1 MDINELWN
9 EMEKRDGETFYTV
22 TGLPFVI
29 EQRTSNYFDVYRNDK
44 KARLISKDN
53 MEFIL
58 NNPNE
63 QRSVYMNEM
72 TCSSYALSVYYTII
86 EELKYGND

>member
-29 EQRTSNYFDVYRNDK
+29 EQRTSNYFEVYRDGK
-44 KARLISKDN
+44 KARQISKDN
-53 MEFIL
+53 MDFIL
-58 NNPNE
+58 NNTNE
-63 QRSVYMNEM
+63 
-72 TCSSYALSVYYTII
+72 
-86 EELKYGND
+86 